1 MARFENLTN
10 ETIEELKANAM
21 QRVYGNEGQ
30 SVVNA
35 TQTFSQNED
44 DEYLEENEFV
54 EENEIVEEDE
64 NCVDF
69 YIHVTENGNTSDL
82 KYVQNVLINPNVEEN
97 DVEEENVEKL
107 ANEIVK
113 AITDKADERNL
124 YKSIVIDEIM
134 ECVDEGRKEYL
145 FIDEFM
151 DCIFNEKVSVVTL
164 EFTDLVE
171 DTDESI
177 LKLKDYDVNE
187 FYEHEQNGTL
197 EEYIQS

>member
-1 MARFENLTN
+1 MAKFENLTN

-30 SVVNA
+30 SVVDA
-35 TQTFSQNED
+35 TQTFSQNEN
-44 DEYLEENEFV
+44 DEYV
-54 EENEIVEEDE
+54 EENEVIEENE
-64 NCVDF
+64 NGVGF

-97 DVEEENVEKL
+97 DVEEENVEVL

-113 AITDKADERNL
+113 AITDKANERNL
-124 YKSIVIDEIM
+124 YKNIVVDEIM
-134 ECVDEGRKEYL
+134 NCVDEKREEYL

-151 DCIFNEKVSVVTL
+151 DCIFNEKVSVITL
-164 EFTDLVE
+164 EVTDLVE
-171 DTDESI
+171 NVDETV

-187 FYEHEQNGTL
+187 IYEHEQNGTL

>member
-1 MARFENLTN
+1 MAKFENLTN

-30 SVVNA
+30 SVVDA
-35 TQTFSQNED
+35 TQTFSQNEN
-44 DEYLEENEFV
+44 DEYV
-54 EENEIVEEDE
+54 EENEVIEENE
-64 NCVDF
+64 NGVGF

-124 YKSIVIDEIM
+124 YKSIVVDEIM
-134 ECVDEGRKEYL
+134 NCVDEKREEYL

-187 FYEHEQNGTL
+187 IYEHEQNGTL

>member
-1 MARFENLTN
+1 MAKFENLTN

-30 SVVNA
+30 SVVDA
-35 TQTFSQNED
+35 TQTFSQNEN
-44 DEYLEENEFV
+44 DEYV
-54 EENEIVEEDE
+54 EENEVIEENE
-64 NCVDF
+64 NGVGF

-124 YKSIVIDEIM
+124 YKSIVVDEIM

-187 FYEHEQNGTL
+187 FQEHEQNGTL

>member
-1 MARFENLTN
+1 MAKFENLTN

-30 SVVNA
+30 SVVDA
-35 TQTFSQNED
+35 TQTFSQNEN
-44 DEYLEENEFV
+44 DEYV
-54 EENEIVEEDE
+54 EENEVIEENE
-64 NCVDF
+64 NGVDF

-107 ANEIVK
+107 ANEIVR

-124 YKSIVIDEIM
+124 YKSIVVDEIM
-134 ECVDEGRKEYL
+134 NCVDEGRKEYL

>member
-1 MARFENLTN
+1 MAKFENLTN

-30 SVVNA
+30 SVVDA
-35 TQTFSQNED
+35 TQTFSQNEN
-44 DEYLEENEFV
+44 DEYV
-54 EENEIVEEDE
+54 EENEVIEENE
-64 NCVDF
+64 NGVGF

-124 YKSIVIDEIM
+124 YKSIVVDEIM

-187 FYEHEQNGTL
+187 INEHEQNGTL

>member
-1 MARFENLTN
+1 MAKFENLTN

-30 SVVNA
+30 SVVDA
-35 TQTFSQNED
+35 TQTFSQNEN
-44 DEYLEENEFV
+44 DEYV
-54 EENEIVEEDE
+54 EENEVIEEKE
-64 NCVDF
+64 NGVGF

>member
-1 MARFENLTN
+1 MAKFENLTN

-30 SVVNA
+30 SVVDA
-35 TQTFSQNED
+35 TQTFSQNEN
-44 DEYLEENEFV
+44 DEYV
-54 EENEIVEEDE
+54 EENEVIEENE
-64 NCVDF
+64 NGVGF

-124 YKSIVIDEIM
+124 YKSIVVDEIM
-134 ECVDEGRKEYL
+134 NCVDEKREEYL

-151 DCIFNEKVSVVTL
+151 DCIFNKNVSVITL
-164 EFTDLVE
+164 EITDLVE
-171 DTDESI
+171 NVDETV

-187 FYEHEQNGTL
+187 IYEHEQNGTL

>member
-1 MARFENLTN
+1 MAKFENLTN

-30 SVVNA
+30 SVVDA
-35 TQTFSQNED
+35 TQTFSQNEN
-44 DEYLEENEFV
+44 DEYV
-54 EENEIVEEDE
+54 EENEVIEENE
-64 NCVDF
+64 NGVDF

-151 DCIFNEKVSVVTL
+151 DCIFNENVSVVTL

-187 FYEHEQNGTL
+187 IYEHEQNGTL

>member
-1 MARFENLTN
+1 MAKFENLTN

-30 SVVNA
+30 SVVDA
-35 TQTFSQNED
+35 TQTFSQNEN
-44 DEYLEENEFV
+44 DEYV
-54 EENEIVEEDE
+54 EENEVIEENE
-64 NCVDF
+64 NGVDF

-107 ANEIVK
+107 ANEIVR

-124 YKSIVIDEIM
+124 YKSIVVDEIM
-134 ECVDEGRKEYL
+134 NCVDEGRKEYL

-187 FYEHEQNGTL
+187 FQEHEQNGTL

>member
-1 MARFENLTN
+1 MAKFENLTN

-30 SVVNA
+30 SVVDA
-35 TQTFSQNED
+35 TQTFSQNEN
-44 DEYLEENEFV
+44 DEYV
-54 EENEIVEEDE
+54 EENEVVEENE
-64 NCVDF
+64 NGVGF

-124 YKSIVIDEIM
+124 YKSIVVDEIM

-187 FYEHEQNGTL
+187 IYEHEQNGTL